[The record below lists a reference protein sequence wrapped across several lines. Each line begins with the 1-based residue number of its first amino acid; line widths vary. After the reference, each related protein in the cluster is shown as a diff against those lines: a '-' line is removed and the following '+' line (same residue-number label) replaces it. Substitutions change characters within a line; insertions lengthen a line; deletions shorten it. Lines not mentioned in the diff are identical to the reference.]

1 MALALVAAAVAIVC
15 LHSAHAYVVLT
26 NSTVSPFIKLHSAN
40 GTATVNTSTKAWSP
54 PSLGAVNRTAEF
66 LNRTL
71 ADVPAGICYR
81 EVATESLLLED
92 GYQHGHVLGN
102 GVSEHVQHIY
112 TQFDVFNIFI

>member
-15 LHSAHAYVVLT
+15 LHSAHAYAVLT
-26 NSTVSPFIKLHSAN
+26 NSTVSPFMAE
-40 GTATVNTSTKAWSP
+40 VNTSTKAWSP

-81 EVATESLLLED
+81 EVATESLRLED